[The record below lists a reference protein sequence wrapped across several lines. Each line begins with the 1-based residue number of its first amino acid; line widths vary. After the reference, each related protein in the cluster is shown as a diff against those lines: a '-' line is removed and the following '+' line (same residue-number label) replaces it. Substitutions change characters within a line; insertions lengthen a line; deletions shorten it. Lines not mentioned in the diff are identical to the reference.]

1 MRQETIG
8 DYKGSG
14 STLLTS
20 NQMRTLGRLDGAA
33 QYGVAVLFPLKVNV
47 GAGVDQHFNDIGS
60 PLPCRHIQGRAPI
73 EAGLWKKLVISGARA
88 SGGVHNNNHNINSST
103 SLKKVDPKYI
113 GTPSDAQRVCAVG
126 NELGH
131 HLGVALG
138 SGQKN
143 RGGAV
148 FAGNR
153 RVCRART
160 TKGK

>member
-73 EAGLWKKLVISGARA
+73 EPGLWKKLVISGARA
-88 SGGVHNNNHNINSST
+88 SGGVTTTTIISTHQHLSKGLTPNTSAHLRTRNGSAPWAMSSAIT
-103 SLKKVDPKYI
+103 SVLPWEAARKTAVVPFSPEI
-113 GTPSDAQRVCAVG
+113 AVSAGRAQ
-126 NELGH
+126 
-131 HLGVALG
+131 
-138 SGQKN
+138 
-143 RGGAV
+143 
-148 FAGNR
+148 
-153 RVCRART
+153 
-160 TKGK
+160 